1 MGREGAIETCI
12 LEGAIEG
19 ANRDVNSIGR
29 GW

>member
-19 ANRDVNSIGR
+19 AIQTCILWEGA
-29 GW
+29 